1 MLSSHIP
8 DYLPPGPLISIINRA
23 RVIFLNEKLKPF
35 NLSAAQY
42 PIFIYLLNHP
52 DIIQESMARF
62 FHLDKGAIARTLKKM
77 EDSGYIS
84 RIVDPDNRRAFRISL
99 TEKAYKIAPDISAIE
114 EQWEVRIT
122 RGLSPDE
129 QARYLSFLHN
139 AADNSIIAIKNLEC
153 ESCNPIQ
160 QNLQAKKNQ

>member
-1 MLSSHIP
+1 
-8 DYLPPGPLISIINRA
+8 
-23 RVIFLNEKLKPF
+23 
-35 NLSAAQY
+35 
-42 PIFIYLLNHP
+42 
-52 DIIQESMARF
+52 MARF